1 MMTIATAVMNPRKS
15 ARLSTTSMKPSLKNP
30 SKNDI
35 NPALKGNNQE
45 DRRVYWKADIPEV

>member
-1 MMTIATAVMNPRKS
+1 MTIATAVMNPRKS